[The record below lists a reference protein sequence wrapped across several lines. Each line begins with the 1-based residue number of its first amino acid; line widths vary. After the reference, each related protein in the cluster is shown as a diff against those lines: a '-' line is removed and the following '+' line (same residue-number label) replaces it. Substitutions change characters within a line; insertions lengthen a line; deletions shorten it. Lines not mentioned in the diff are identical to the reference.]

1 MYTETLFALMPVQAL
16 AAALVL
22 ITLVGWR
29 GANAGGRWAQ
39 VGMVALALGLALVS
53 PALGDRSAAPHGMRS
68 VGVAAISVGLSA
80 LWWALGLWLMPRPG
94 RWAMT
99 LAPLALAAGHALL

>member
-1 MYTETLFALMPVQAL
+1 MNFADALFALMPMQAL

-39 VGMVALALGLALVS
+39 AGMVALGLGLALLS
-53 PALGDRSAAPHGMRS
+53 PALSSQLQALP
-68 VGVAAISVGLSA
+68 GLH
-80 LWWALGLWLMPRPG
+80 
-94 RWAMT
+94 T
-99 LAPLALAAGHALL
+99 